1 MVSMEVTS
9 MVNVMQ
15 TKMEYSTLLLQI
27 TLTLTILSFTKVLI
41 MQKFGSVKTQ
51 IDFFLLRKSNLK
63 VKCAPQQT
71 SDL

>member
-1 MVSMEVTS
+1 MMVSMEVTG

-15 TKMEYSTLLLQI
+15 TEMAYLTLLLQM
-27 TLTLTILSFTKVLI
+27 TLSLTIFSLTKGLI

-63 VKCAPQQT
+63 VKCAPQH
-71 SDL
+71 

>member
-1 MVSMEVTS
+1 MMVSMEVTG

-15 TKMEYSTLLLQI
+15 TEMAYLTLLLQM
-27 TLTLTILSFTKVLI
+27 TLSLTIFSLTKGLI

-63 VKCAPQQT
+63 VKCSPQH
-71 SDL
+71 